1 MSIALGKLNGI
12 TTDIQ
17 SKLKARSIYDSDQ
30 LLAVARTPAD
40 RHQLARQIDVEP
52 ALILHLANRA
62 DLARVR
68 GIGTIFAQLL
78 EAAGVDTVKELATRQ
93 PTNLHAALLTANT
106 QLQLTRRA
114 PSADMVRAWVA
125 EAKRMSPA
133 LEY

>member
-1 MSIALGKLNGI
+1 MSITLGKLNGI
-12 TTDIQ
+12 TADIQ

-40 RHQLARQIDVEP
+40 RQQLARQLDVKP

-68 GIGTIFAQLL
+68 GIGSIFAQLL

-93 PTNLHAALLTANT
+93 PTNLHTALLTANT
-106 QLQLTRRA
+106 QLQLARRA

-125 EAKRMSPA
+125 EAKRKSPA